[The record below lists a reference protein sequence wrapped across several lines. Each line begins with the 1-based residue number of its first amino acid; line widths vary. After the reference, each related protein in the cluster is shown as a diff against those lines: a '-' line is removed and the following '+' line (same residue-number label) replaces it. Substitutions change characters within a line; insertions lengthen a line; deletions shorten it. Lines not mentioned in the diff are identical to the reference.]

1 MRHEKFFENRSM
13 LVVVDMVA
21 AKRRQGLL
29 AQINRQRMP
38 DQTQHT
44 SKKLQKLSIYLTC

>member
-21 AKRRQGLL
+21 AKRREVTSP
-29 AQINRQRMP
+29 IT
-38 DQTQHT
+38 DQQTENDSLDVVHF
-44 SKKLQKLSIYLTC
+44 